1 LLADLK
7 TTDFINQTAAG
18 TPVPGGGS
26 VSALSA
32 ALAAALTEMVA
43 NLTAGKKGYEA
54 VEKEMQEVAAA
65 VKELRQ
71 KLIAEIDNDSN
82 AYNDVL
88 AAFKLPK
95 TTEQENERRRQA
107 IQDAMKNAARVPL
120 GVAFDALQV
129 MDLAETVI
137 TSGNRNAVT
146 DGAVG
151 VMLGRTAALGALY
164 NVKINLASVKDEA
177 FVEEM
182 MREVNKLQSRVQ
194 EREKEILSYVKIL

>member
-1 LLADLK
+1 MLADLK

>member
-82 AYNDVL
+82 AYNDFL

-194 EREKEILSYVKIL
+194 EREKEILSYVNIL

>member
-7 TTDFINQTAAG
+7 ITDFINQTAEG

-54 VEKEMQEVAAA
+54 VEKEMQDVAAT
-65 VKELRQ
+65 VKGLRQ
-71 KLIAEIDNDSN
+71 KLISEIDNDSN
-82 AYNDVL
+82 AYKGVL
-88 AAFKLPK
+88 AAFQLPK
-95 TTEQENERRRQA
+95 NTEEEKERRRQA
-107 IQDAMKNAARVPL
+107 VQDAMKNAARVPL

-137 TSGNRNAVT
+137 TGGNQNAVT
-146 DGAVG
+146 DGVVG
-151 VMLGRTAALGALY
+151 LMLGRTAALGALY

-194 EREKEILSYVKIL
+194 DREKEILSYVKIL

>member
-7 TTDFINQTAAG
+7 TTEFINQTAAG

-54 VEKEMQEVAAA
+54 VEEKMRDLAAT
-65 VKELRQ
+65 VKGLRQ
-71 KLIAEIDNDSN
+71 KLISDIDNDSN
-82 AYNDVL
+82 AYKGVL
-88 AAFKLPK
+88 AAFQLAK
-95 TTEQENERRRQA
+95 TTEEEKERRRQA
-107 IQDAMKNAARVPL
+107 IEDAMKNAARVPL

-137 TSGNRNAVT
+137 QDGNQNAVT

-164 NVKINLASVKDEA
+164 NVKINLASVKDET